1 MKNKP
6 AILQFI
12 SLVILFLFPVVMI
25 SAQTGNTSLF
35 KAQTIDSTIQI
46 GYGLALGDVDGDKKT
61 DILMADKKQFVWYR
75 NGDWKRFVMIENL
88 TEQDNVCIAASDLD
102 GDGKVEVAVGAQWIP
117 SETTDKNKSG
127 SVHFLIRPADP
138 TQQWTAIPLYHEPT
152 IHRMRWVKNADGNFY
167 LMVLPLH
174 GVGNIAGNGT
184 PVNIL
189 AFKYPELLKKTTPFK
204 IIETHMHA
212 THNLE
217 MVSSGFA
224 GKKGLYI
231 AGKEGI
237 GFLDDN
243 FIGQAQPYP
252 VIINGTN
259 GAGEVRTGKLEKKNE
274 FIASIEPMHGQ
285 YLMIFTKE
293 AGRQLIDS
301 NLNEGHALIA
311 ADILGRGYDQLVAG
325 WRKPNNEGK
334 LGVKLYTLNQENKW
348 IAQWIDEN
356 GMACEDLQVADLDA
370 DGKLDIIASGRSTH
384 NLKIYWNRTK
394 GN

>member
-1 MKNKP
+1 M
-6 AILQFI
+6 
-12 SLVILFLFPVVMI
+12 
-25 SAQTGNTSLF
+25 
-35 KAQTIDSTIQI
+35 
-46 GYGLALGDVDGDKKT
+46 
-61 DILMADKKQFVWYR
+61 
-75 NGDWKRFVMIENL
+75 
-88 TEQDNVCIAASDLD
+88 
-102 GDGKVEVAVGAQWIP
+102 
-117 SETTDKNKSG
+117 
-127 SVHFLIRPADP
+127 
-138 TQQWTAIPLYHEPT
+138 
-152 IHRMRWVKNADGNFY
+152 
-167 LMVLPLH
+167 
-174 GVGNIAGNGT
+174 
-184 PVNIL
+184 
-189 AFKYPELLKKTTPFK
+189 
-204 IIETHMHA
+204 
-212 THNLE
+212 
-217 MVSSGFA
+217 
-224 GKKGLYI
+224 
-231 AGKEGI
+231 
-237 GFLDDN
+237 
-243 FIGQAQPYP
+243 
-252 VIINGTN
+252 
-259 GAGEVRTGKLEKKNE
+259 LEKKNE